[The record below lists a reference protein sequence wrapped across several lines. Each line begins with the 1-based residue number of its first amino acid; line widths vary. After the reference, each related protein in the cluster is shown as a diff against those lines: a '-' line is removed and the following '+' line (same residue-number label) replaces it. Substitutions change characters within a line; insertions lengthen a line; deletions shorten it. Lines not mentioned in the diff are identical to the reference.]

1 VTGFAFRRRRLWPAS
16 TLVLGS
22 ALALGG
28 CASLGGNIRGDFSC
42 AAPDGICAPSSTID
56 DRALAMISA
65 EAMDGDTLPA
75 TGTPRGSAGRTNRA
89 SAPQATRVAA
99 ADPARTREKV
109 LRIVFQ
115 PYIDER
121 GRLHEASAVRAVVAS
136 GEWQAAVGQ
145 TAPSG
150 PQLAYDVTSAE
161 TFADAIDRVDPP
173 GGVLSAI
180 DPNLPDPAAIAAA
193 RARKPDPVETIKADV
208 ASRLAPRAGS
218 APAPVTVD
226 GIARPPS
233 AAVSPAPP
241 PPAGAPAS
249 GSAGAAQGVGKPQPA
264 ISEAGTQAVARV
276 KSDPAYSQVAGSVA
290 REARDAAAQSGAVP
304 AAPVVSAPTVRA
316 ADFPAG
322 VQEDR

>member
-1 VTGFAFRRRRLWPAS
+1 MVPAFRRRRSWPAS

-22 ALALGG
+22 ALVLGG

-42 AAPDGICAPSSTID
+42 SAPDGICAPSSTID

-65 EAMDGDTLPA
+65 EAVDGDTFPA
-75 TGTPRGSAGRTNRA
+75 TGAPRSSPGRTNRA
-89 SAPQATRVAA
+89 SAPQAARVAT

-136 GEWQAAVGQ
+136 GEWRAAARQ

-150 PQLAYDVTSAE
+150 PQLAYDLTSAE
-161 TFADAIDRVDPP
+161 SFADAIDRVDPP
-173 GGVLSAI
+173 GGVLPAI
-180 DPNLPDPAAIAAA
+180 DPNLPDPATGAAA
-193 RARKPDPVETIKADV
+193 RTRKPNPVETIKADV

-218 APAPVTVD
+218 APAPATVD

-241 PPAGAPAS
+241 PPAGVPAS
-249 GSAGAAQGVGKPQPA
+249 GSAGAAQGMGKPQPA

-276 KSDPAYSQVAGSVA
+276 KSDPAYQQVAGSVA
-290 REARDAAAQSGAVP
+290 QSGAMP
-304 AAPVVSAPTVRA
+304 ATPVVSAPTVRA
-316 ADFPAG
+316 ADFPAD
-322 VQEDR
+322 VQEDK